1 MFFETSAKTAQNVE
15 ESFLSTASLILDNID
30 KGEYD
35 LTNEVKLFS
44 INLQSIGIKPG
55 NALPIY
61 AASGADKKRKA
72 AESSKQLSN
81 QQRHQNN

>member
-35 LTNEVKLFS
+35 LTNEVSLF
-44 INLQSIGIKPG
+44 
-55 NALPIY
+55 
-61 AASGADKKRKA
+61 DF
-72 AESSKQLSN
+72 
-81 QQRHQNN
+81 

>member
-55 NALPIY
+55 IPILKWMVTY
-61 AASGADKKRKA
+61 YF
-72 AESSKQLSN
+72 
-81 QQRHQNN
+81 